1 MLSLTS
7 SSNHRLV
14 LSVQGGGDAIHAFM
28 SNLLS
33 LPGKGRKQL
42 LHVVVGNK
50 MHKITPNKIR
60 SLKIFSLRGGTPPR
74 APPQAASVFLVI

>member
-14 LSVQGGGDAIHAFM
+14 FSVHGGGDAIHAFM

-42 LHVVVGNK
+42 LHVGNK
-50 MHKITPNKIR
+50 MPKITPNKIK
-60 SLKIFSLRGGTPPR
+60 S
-74 APPQAASVFLVI
+74 